1 MVVFKHLRQ
10 LSKLAA
16 QSFPGGRGGRVVK
29 NTSCEARD
37 AGLIPGLGRYH
48 MP

>member
-1 MVVFKHLRQ
+1 MVVFRHLRQ

-16 QSFPGGRGGRVVK
+16 QSFPGGRVVK
-29 NTSCEARD
+29 NTSCKSSD
-37 AGLIPGLGRYH
+37 AGLIPGLGRDH

>member
-16 QSFPGGRGGRVVK
+16 QSFPGGRVVK

-48 MP
+48 IP